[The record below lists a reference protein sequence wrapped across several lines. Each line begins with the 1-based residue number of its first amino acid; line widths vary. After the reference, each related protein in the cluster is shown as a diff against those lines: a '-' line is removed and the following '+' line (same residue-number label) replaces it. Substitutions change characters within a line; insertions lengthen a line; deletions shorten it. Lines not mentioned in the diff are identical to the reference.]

1 MNTLIKYQWEIFIGL
16 EILSVICLLIFG
28 FVRYMLGKK
37 SLSHLFIGGFL
48 LFLVCEA
55 LLSLMIYRETGE
67 FGTFQIV
74 IIIFVIYA
82 CTFGISDFKRLD
94 RWMRKKVGE
103 WKKEELLT
111 EKDYALM
118 EMQANPKYIAKK
130 NRRSAMIHLVLF
142 IAVQSVFWYMGT
154 NSFEEMLRF
163 LSDWSWIESGD
174 YLLSPYPNETLY
186 AIGIIWGIVFI
197 VDFIWSLSYT
207 IFPPKEK

>member
-1 MNTLIKYQWEIFIGL
+1 KMNILIMYQWEIFIGL
-16 EILSVICLLIFG
+16 EILSVICLLAFG

-74 IIIFVIYA
+74 IIIFIIYA

-118 EMQANPKYIAKK
+118 EMQVDPK
-130 NRRSAMIHLVLF
+130 
-142 IAVQSVFWYMGT
+142 
-154 NSFEEMLRF
+154 
-163 LSDWSWIESGD
+163 
-174 YLLSPYPNETLY
+174 
-186 AIGIIWGIVFI
+186 
-197 VDFIWSLSYT
+197 
-207 IFPPKEK
+207 